1 MCYTY
6 GDNLKEV
13 PVETFDVD
21 LIIFDLDGTLI
32 DSSEDI
38 AWAANMAL
46 ADLGHEK
53 IDSERVKEGIG
64 WGVKSL
70 LEKMMPGEGT
80 DRIEYARIKF
90 LEYYW
95 EHSVVSTYP
104 YPGVRETLEYFNQ
117 KNTKMAVVTNKPF
130 KFSEKI
136 LKDFGLLSFFRII
149 LGGDSVF
156 NRKPHPEPVVKVIAS
171 LDVKKD
177 RAVIVGDSPVDCEAG
192 KRAGIATVGV
202 EYGFRSRKELEDAG
216 CDIIISEFT
225 DLKRIIS

>member
-1 MCYTY
+1 M
-6 GDNLKEV
+6 
-13 PVETFDVD
+13 ETFDVD

-80 DRIEYARIKF
+80 DRIEYARIRF

-95 EHSVVSTYP
+95 GHCVESTYP
-104 YPGVRETLEYFNQ
+104 YPGVRETLEYFIQ
-117 KNTKMAVVTNKPF
+117 KNTKMAVVTNKPV

-136 LKDFGLLSFFRII
+136 LTDFGLLRFFRII
-149 LGGDSVF
+149 LGGDSVL
-156 NRKPHPEPVVKVIAS
+156 NRKPHPEPVEKVITS

-202 EYGFRSRKELEDAG
+202 EYGFRSRKELENAG
-216 CDIIISEFT
+216 CDIIISEVT

>member
-1 MCYTY
+1 V
-6 GDNLKEV
+6 K
-13 PVETFDVD
+13 TFNVD

-46 ADLGHEK
+46 ADLGHGKIASEK
-53 IDSERVKEGIG
+53 VKEGIG

-70 LEKMMPGEGT
+70 LEKMMPGEGAE
-80 DRIEYARIKF
+80 RIEYARIKF

-95 EHSVVSTYP
+95 GHSVVNTYL
-104 YPGVRETLEYFNQ
+104 YPGVKETIEYFNQ

-149 LGGDSVF
+149 LGGDSVA
-156 NRKPHPEPVVKVIAS
+156 NRKPHPEPVEKAIAS
-171 LDVKKD
+171 FGVT
-177 RAVIVGDSPVDCEAG
+177 RERSVIVGDSPVDCEAG
-192 KRAGIATVGV
+192 KRAGIATIGV
-202 EYGFRSRKELEDAG
+202 EYGFRSRKELEEAG
-216 CDIIISEFT
+216 CDVIIKEITE
-225 DLKRIIS
+225 LKKILTKV